1 MGTMLQMRL
10 AVACALAVMTLAPVQ
25 AQVQETVLHNFT
37 VATGM
42 NPTAGVTLAPDGIYG
57 TAPIGGTGGT
67 ADYGVVYKWDTAH
80 QYYKVLYNFTGGM
93 RPSSRVVLDSARNLY
108 GAAANDTG
116 QGVVYKLDPAGNYTV
131 LQNFTDGPSSDVIL
145 DSDGNLY
152 GTVPYGT
159 AAGAVYKLDSAGN
172 YTTLYS
178 FTGGDDGG
186 EPEAGVV
193 RDSAG
198 NLYGTTAQ
206 GGGYG
211 GGVVY
216 KLDVDGNY
224 TVLYRFRER
233 FTYPNG
239 LILAPDGLYGTT
251 GGLSTDSG
259 GGGTTLTA
267 GMLYKLDASAHFT
280 VLHNFRGGNGGDNPI
295 AGVTRDSA
303 GNLYGTTARGGTAN
317 CGVVYKL
324 DAAGNYTVLYNF
336 DGADGDAPQAGV
348 SITPAGNLVGT
359 TIGSGKYDQGEAG
372 VLFVLTGVR

>member
-1 MGTMLQMRL
+1 
-10 AVACALAVMTLAPVQ
+10 
-25 AQVQETVLHNFT
+25 
-37 VATGM
+37 
-42 NPTAGVTLAPDGIYG
+42 
-57 TAPIGGTGGT
+57 
-67 ADYGVVYKWDTAH
+67 
-80 QYYKVLYNFTGGM
+80 VLYNFTGGM
-93 RPSSRVVLDSARNLY
+93 RPSSRVVLDSAGNLY

-131 LQNFTDGPSSDVIL
+131 LQNLTDGPSSDVIL

-178 FTGGDDGG
+178 FTGGQDGG

-280 VLHNFRGGNGGDNPI
+280 VLHNFTGGNGGDNPV
-295 AGVTRDSA
+295 AGVIRDSA
-303 GNLYGTTARGGTAN
+303 GNLYGTTSNYYGTGGQ
-317 CGVVYKL
+317 GVVYKL
-324 DAAGNYTVLYNF
+324 DTAGNYTVLYSF
-336 DGADGDAPQAGV
+336 TGGDDGGTPFAGV
-348 SITPAGNLVGT
+348 IRDSAGNLYGT
-359 TIGSGKYDQGEAG
+359 TRGGGKEGAG
-372 VLFVLTGVR
+372 VVFRLKPQ